1 MKTLV
6 KITALLCA
14 LLLTLT
20 LFAACTKGGKTSQP
34 EKESTPDEQSTSLP
48 SSSGVPSENDPQP
61 APPSHG
67 ELSVGGQGSLPA
79 FEW

>member
-20 LFAACTKGGKTSQP
+20 LFAACTKDGKTTDTPTDATPSAS
-34 EKESTPDEQSTSLP
+34 ESNESAP
-48 SSSGVPSENDPQP
+48 SPVPPSEQ
-61 APPSHG
+61 G
-67 ELSVGGQGSLPA
+67 QLSVGGQGSLPA